1 MGLCDLPY
9 IKDTPACK
17 VAGTVAAAIDFA
29 KDPLGYIA
37 QKMQQ
42 AAAGLASTVLPQ
54 LERLT
59 HPDLSAGWFLDA
71 YRVSFAL
78 AIFIF
83 VAFLGWNFVQLARR
97 RVSGDDVVETL
108 GFYTPLFFGAVIL
121 GPALGSLLLELTGA
135 LTDTLIGWGIGGS
148 VAGTTTALQAS
159 IAAGD
164 PAKITGGAIVA
175 IVFFFALIVALVMCF
190 VVLLVM
196 LVTLY
201 LTGAII
207 PLSLVWLVHPR
218 QRAKGLKV
226 VMVWVGV
233 CFSHVLL
240 FLLLGV
246 AFRMVAGL
254 STNFDQPGLKILANL
269 AVAVIALL
277 AATLSPLGLLAFA
290 PVGPSSAAGGGP
302 GLSIPRPRTGGGYPD
317 SAEDSQTAQLA
328 RGTGSTAGEDDP
340 GGNLVGAGSD
350 ADRTAPGGGATG
362 GGLLGLLAAS
372 RGNGSGD
379 SGGGGGGGDAGG
391 DSSASMEPGAAVGSP
406 AAGSAASHGAA
417 DRSAA
422 DRSAAGG
429 GAATPV
435 GTDSPARA
443 AAAWG
448 RSPAAGAASSGAA
461 LAGAAAVAVG
471 AGTAALSAGAAA
483 GGASAANGTAAM
495 AAGSASAKQAGDRLS
510 SAGGAVAATG
520 AGAPVGAA
528 LATAGQGV
536 KAAGS
541 VLGATAELA
550 RSAGQM
556 AAEHM
561 EHADDSPTQ
570 PSPTP
575 GGGGAD
581 TRPGR

>member
-1 MGLCDLPY
+1 MGLCDVPY

-17 VAGTVAAAIDFA
+17 VAGAVTAAIDFA

-83 VAFLGWNFVQLARR
+83 VAFLGWNFVQLGRR

-108 GFYTPLFFGAVIL
+108 GFYTPLFFGGVIL

-135 LTDTLIGWGIGGS
+135 LSDTLIGWGIGGS

-164 PAKITGGAIVA
+164 PAKIAGGAIVA
-175 IVFFFALIVALVMCF
+175 IVFFFALIVALVLCF

-218 QRAKGLKV
+218 QRARGLKV

-277 AATLSPLGLLAFA
+277 AATLSPLGLLVFA
-290 PVGPSSAAGGGP
+290 PVGPTSAAGGGAAVSVP
-302 GLSIPRPRTGGGYPD
+302 GQRRSGGGFPQSED
-317 SAEDSQTAQLA
+317 DSQTAQLA
-328 RGTGSTAGEDDP
+328 RGAGAPAGEEGYEAAAAGVAEVSAAGGVAAGGLAGLLSPRGGGVQSSALMEP
-340 GGNLVGAGSD
+340 GGGGEQAAGSGGGAGAGTPQAAGGAAPSEGAGSQP
-350 ADRTAPGGGATG
+350 AGAGGSRPRTGSQSSTAAWVTAGGSAEGGSAEPGGGAQTG
-362 GGLLGLLAAS
+362 
-372 RGNGSGD
+372 
-379 SGGGGGGGDAGG
+379 
-391 DSSASMEPGAAVGSP
+391 EQ
-406 AAGSAASHGAA
+406 
-417 DRSAA
+417 
-422 DRSAAGG
+422 
-429 GAATPV
+429 
-435 GTDSPARA
+435 ARE
-443 AAAWG
+443 
-448 RSPAAGAASSGAA
+448 
-461 LAGAAAVAVG
+461 
-471 AGTAALSAGAAA
+471 
-483 GGASAANGTAAM
+483 
-495 AAGSASAKQAGDRLS
+495 QAGDRLS
-510 SAGGAVAATG
+510 SAGAAAAATG
-520 AGAPVGAA
+520 VGAPVGAG
-528 LATAGQGV
+528 LAAAGQGV

-541 VLGATAELA
+541 VLGTTAELA

-561 EHADDSPTQ
+561 EHADDTPT

-581 TRPGR
+581 TRAGR

>member
-1 MGLCDLPY
+1 MPDPCHLP
-9 IKDTPACK
+9 IVK
-17 VAGTVAAAIDFA
+17 VACTAANTISAAIDFA

-37 QKMQQ
+37 QKMQA

-59 HPDLSAGWFLDA
+59 HPDMSAGWFLDA

-121 GPALGSLLLELTGA
+121 GPALGTLLLELTGA
-135 LTDTLIGWGIGGS
+135 LTDTLFQWGIGGS

-175 IVFFFALIVALVMCF
+175 IVFFFALIVALVLCF

-226 VMVWVGV
+226 VMVWVGI

-246 AFRMVAGL
+246 AFRMVGGL

-302 GLSIPRPRTGGGYPD
+302 AVSVPGQRRSGGGFPQ
-317 SAEDSQTAQLA
+317 SEGDSQTAQLA
-328 RGTGSTAGEDDP
+328 RGAAS
-340 GGNLVGAGSD
+340 LVGE
-350 ADRTAPGGGATG
+350 TG
-362 GGLLGLLAAS
+362 EPAA
-372 RGNGSGD
+372 
-379 SGGGGGGGDAGG
+379 A
-391 DSSASMEPGAAVGSP
+391 GAAEG
-406 AAGSAASHGAA
+406 
-417 DRSAA
+417 
-422 DRSAAGG
+422 SAAGG
-429 GAATPV
+429 G
-435 GTDSPARA
+435 
-443 AAAWG
+443 
-448 RSPAAGAASSGAA
+448 
-461 LAGAAAVAVG
+461 LAGLLSPRG
-471 AGTAALSAGAAA
+471 QGGQSSALMEP
-483 GGASAANGTAAM
+483 GGGGEQ
-495 AAGSASAKQAGDRLS
+495 AAGSGGGAAGVGTPQATGGAGPSEGAGSQPAGAGGSRSRTGSQSSLPGWAPAGSSAKDGSAGPGGGAQAGVQAGEQAGDRLS
-510 SAGGAVAATG
+510 SAGAAAAATG
-520 AGAPVGAA
+520 VGAPVGAA
-528 LATAGQGV
+528 VAAAGQGV

-561 EHADDSPTQ
+561 EHAEASEPAAQ
-570 PSPTP
+570 QSP

-581 TRPGR
+581 TRAGR

>member
-1 MGLCDLPY
+1 VPDPCHLP
-9 IKDTPACK
+9 IVK
-17 VAGTVAAAIDFA
+17 VACTAANTISAAIDFA

-37 QKMQQ
+37 QKMQA

-59 HPDLSAGWFLDA
+59 HPDMSAGWFLDA

-135 LTDTLIGWGIGGS
+135 LTDTLIRWGIGGS

-175 IVFFFALIVALVMCF
+175 IVFFFALIVALVLCF

-226 VMVWVGV
+226 VMVWVGI

-246 AFRMVAGL
+246 AFRMVGGL

-290 PVGPSSAAGGGP
+290 PVGPTSAAGSGP
-302 GLSIPRPRTGGGYPD
+302 AVSV
-317 SAEDSQTAQLA
+317 
-328 RGTGSTAGEDDP
+328 P
-340 GGNLVGAGSD
+340 GQ
-350 ADRTAPGGGATG
+350 R
-362 GGLLGLLAAS
+362 
-372 RGNGSGD
+372 R
-379 SGGGGGGGDAGG
+379 SGGGFRSPRAIRRPR
-391 DSSASMEPGAAVGSP
+391 SWP
-406 AAGSAASHGAA
+406 AAPPPWWERQANLRPPAQPRESLPVAA
-417 DRSAA
+417 DWPGCCPP
-422 DRSAAGG
+422 AGKG
-429 GAATPV
+429 C
-435 GTDSPARA
+435 SPR
-443 AAAWG
+443 
-448 RSPAAGAASSGAA
+448 R
-461 LAGAAAVAVG
+461 
-471 AGTAALSAGAAA
+471 
-483 GGASAANGTAAM
+483 
-495 AAGSASAKQAGDRLS
+495 
-510 SAGGAVAATG
+510 
-520 AGAPVGAA
+520 
-528 LATAGQGV
+528 
-536 KAAGS
+536 
-541 VLGATAELA
+541 
-550 RSAGQM
+550 
-556 AAEHM
+556 
-561 EHADDSPTQ
+561 
-570 PSPTP
+570 
-575 GGGGAD
+575 
-581 TRPGR
+581 

>member
-1 MGLCDLPY
+1 VPDPCHLPVV
-9 IKDTPACK
+9 K
-17 VAGTVAAAIDFA
+17 VACSAANTISAAVDFA

-37 QKMQQ
+37 QKMQA

-108 GFYTPLFFGAVIL
+108 GFYTPLFFGGVIL
-121 GPALGSLLLELTGA
+121 GPALGTLLLELTGA
-135 LTDTLIGWGIGGS
+135 LTDTLIQWGIGGS
-148 VAGTTTALQAS
+148 VTGTTTALQAS

-175 IVFFFALIVALVMCF
+175 IVFFFALIVALVLCF

-226 VMVWVGV
+226 VMVWVGI

-290 PVGPSSAAGGGP
+290 PVGPSSAAGSGP
-302 GLSIPRPRTGGGYPD
+302 AVSIPGQRRSGGGFPQ
-317 SAEDSQTAQLA
+317 SEGDSQTAQLA
-328 RGTGSTAGEDDP
+328 RGAAS
-340 GGNLVGAGSD
+340 LVGEGGEPAAAGAAEGS
-350 ADRTAPGGGATG
+350 AAGGGLTGLLSPRGQGVQSSALMEPGGGG
-362 GGLLGLLAAS
+362 
-372 RGNGSGD
+372 
-379 SGGGGGGGDAGG
+379 
-391 DSSASMEPGAAVGSP
+391 EQ
-406 AAGSAASHGAA
+406 AAGSAA
-417 DRSAA
+417 
-422 DRSAAGG
+422 AGG
-429 GAATPV
+429 GTAQAASGAGPSE
-435 GTDSPARA
+435 GAGSQP
-443 AAAWG
+443 
-448 RSPAAGAASSGAA
+448 AGAGGSRPRTGSQSSSAGWATAGSSAEDGSAGPGGGAQ
-461 LAGAAAVAVG
+461 AGEQ
-471 AGTAALSAGAAA
+471 AGERSGDGLSSAGAAA
-483 GGASAANGTAAM
+483 
-495 AAGSASAKQAGDRLS
+495 
-510 SAGGAVAATG
+510 AATG
-520 AGAPVGAA
+520 AGAPVGAG
-528 LATAGQGV
+528 LAAVGQGV

-541 VLGATAELA
+541 VLSATAELA
-550 RSAGQM
+550 RSAGDM

-561 EHADDSPTQ
+561 EHGEPPDLDGAQQSQ
-570 PSPTP
+570 

-581 TRPGR
+581 TRAGR

>member
-1 MGLCDLPY
+1 MPDPCHLPVV
-9 IKDTPACK
+9 K
-17 VAGTVAAAIDFA
+17 VACSAANTISAAVDFA

-37 QKMQQ
+37 QKMQA

-108 GFYTPLFFGAVIL
+108 GFYTPLFFGGVIL
-121 GPALGSLLLELTGA
+121 GPALGTLLLELTGA
-135 LTDTLIGWGIGGS
+135 LTDTLIQWGIGGS
-148 VAGTTTALQAS
+148 VTGTTTALQAS

-175 IVFFFALIVALVMCF
+175 IVFLFCLIVALVLCF

-226 VMVWVGV
+226 VMVWVGI

-246 AFRMVAGL
+246 AFRMVGGL

-290 PVGPSSAAGGGP
+290 PVGPTSAAGSGP
-302 GLSIPRPRTGGGYPD
+302 AVSVPGQRRSGGGFPQ
-317 SAEDSQTAQLA
+317 SEGDSQTAQLA
-328 RGTGSTAGEDDP
+328 RGAASLGGETGEPAAAGAVEGSAGGGGLAGLLSPRGKGVQSSALMEP
-340 GGNLVGAGSD
+340 GGSGEQAAGSGGAAGVGTAQATGGGGPSEGAGSQP
-350 ADRTAPGGGATG
+350 AGAGGSRPRTGSQSSLPGWAPAGSSAEDGSAGPGGGAQ
-362 GGLLGLLAAS
+362 
-372 RGNGSGD
+372 
-379 SGGGGGGGDAGG
+379 AG
-391 DSSASMEPGAAVGSP
+391 VQ
-406 AAGSAASHGAA
+406 AGE
-417 DRSAA
+417 
-422 DRSAAGG
+422 
-429 GAATPV
+429 
-435 GTDSPARA
+435 
-443 AAAWG
+443 
-448 RSPAAGAASSGAA
+448 
-461 LAGAAAVAVG
+461 
-471 AGTAALSAGAAA
+471 
-483 GGASAANGTAAM
+483 
-495 AAGSASAKQAGDRLS
+495 QAGDRLS
-510 SAGGAVAATG
+510 SAGAAAAATG
-520 AGAPVGAA
+520 VGAPVGAA
-528 LATAGQGV
+528 VAAAGQGV

-561 EHADDSPTQ
+561 EHAEAADLGPQ
-570 PSPTP
+570 QNP